1 MLATLSQ
8 RYGTIEPLIEETSAP
23 AERFVLRDGTT
34 FGIISSTTEPF
45 CRTCDRSRLT
55 ADGMW
60 YLCLYATQGL
70 DLRGPLRRGDS
81 PEAIATMIKSAWQAR
96 TDRGAEDRLQFGNR
110 QAFVPIRTLKKDP
123 HLEMHTR
130 GG

>member
-1 MLATLSQ
+1 LEQLSS
-8 RYGTIEPLIEETSAP
+8 RYGRITPVIENSSAP
-23 AERFVLRDGTT
+23 AARYALPDGTV
-34 FGIISSTTEPF
+34 FGIIASTTAPF

-60 YLCLYATQGL
+60 YRCLYATEGT
-70 DLRGPLRRGDS
+70 DLRGPLRAG
-81 PEAIATMIKSAWQAR
+81 ATSAALSTEISSAWQKR
-96 TDRGAEDRLQFGNR
+96 DDRGAELRKTQHLRG
-110 QAFVPIRTLKKDP
+110 AFVNLEQLRRDP